1 MRAFVFQMKGASF
14 LSWGWGSPH
23 EGGIGFGGGVER
35 NCKMGKA
42 LPHAPPPT
50 MGNSE
55 HHLVMQTLQLKSLR
69 GKGVGPL

>member
-23 EGGIGFGGGVER
+23 EGGIGFGGGGLKEIVR
-35 NCKMGKA
+35 WGRRSPM
-42 LPHAPPPT
+42 PPPT